1 MVLRGVWCWKHQ
13 MPALWP
19 LALLSRDLAGWTV
32 EFNRSYFRVPG
43 LVSPFLHLVYIKEEN
58 IYSELRAQFSTQ
70 TSLGRFPR
78 PSELDRSSGWSPW
91 LWYSG
96 VSQICSHSELLW
108 FANQVFPINCDLL
121 LHLHSVFLP
130 DSGHLVCSATQ
141 SGKTTRNTRESAHSP
156 SHTEGRGAMHL
167 IF

>member
-1 MVLRGVWCWKHQ
+1 MRQ
-13 MPALWP
+13 
-19 LALLSRDLAGWTV
+19 
-32 EFNRSYFRVPG
+32 
-43 LVSPFLHLVYIKEEN
+43 LVSLPPFYRQEYWAPRGSLVCPGFHRNEQWGIPGHVFALSLFRCREEN
-58 IYSELRAQFSTQ
+58 IYSALRAQFSTQ

-78 PSELDRSSGWSPW
+78 PSELDRSTGWSPW

-141 SGKTTRNTRESAHSP
+141 SGKATRNTRESAHSL